1 MRNLKRALS
10 LALALVMVMSM
21 MVVGASAVSV
31 DDFSDGADIVNK
43 EAVTVLASLNVING
57 KDDGSYDPTGIVTR
71 AEMAKMICVV
81 LNGGR
86 DPQLGAVVA
95 DSYTDTTSH
104 WAKAYIE
111 YCTTLGIVAGRGDGT
126 FAPNETVTM
135 AEAAKMLL
143 VAIGYNASI
152 EGYTGAN
159 WQINTDVAANQ
170 QDLYEGIS
178 AVNTSADLTRDNA
191 AQMVYNALECQMV
204 KYEYVVATDNGVVT
218 TRPQITTSGLGNVLE
233 EKFNAVKVEA
243 IVEGNEYATV
253 NSLNYASSED
263 EGETYLNVVSISN
276 SKQVNS
282 SVPQDEEWKSADGIY
297 DVSTDKDLLGQRVV
311 VYVRYKDTVGYDE
324 KDALV
329 IGDPIPVSSNK
340 VVTSTDGTELAD
352 LLDDNKLETTSD
364 TVYMVNY
371 GGYYGG
377 VVYGGDPAGDSVATA
392 DKDNDPVAMTKA
404 QFDQAA
410 KCVGTT
416 VTLIDNNGDKKVD
429 YALAEKYSYGT
440 VNKYTTGD
448 DSALRVQGFFNEDEY
463 AAEDVVGFEDVAL
476 NDLVLFTE
484 YGGKL
489 YVERP
494 EQVEAKLDNYST
506 SKKNVTLDSETI
518 KWSGLN
524 GRVPAEVIWVGDY
537 VTSEGVLNTTANFY
551 KDNNGYIFAAGETDE
566 SLLTYAVLLGFE
578 NQTKSG
584 AGLGTT
590 ARAKLLLADGSVGT
604 YDVATIGGKSVTNC
618 TGTDVINGESVK
630 VPASSS
636 NEIGFVEADLYTIYS
651 YSKNDA
657 GAMRLVKKTEAT
669 FEGDGSTTTVKFTN
683 GTSNI
688 GYAKTGDANNTG
700 SATVTERTIFLYER
714 TDGTFSRYVGR
725 TAPGIVNNAGNAYT
739 LAANENFAI
748 RVSKSGEALVV
759 FMGNVDP
766 VSEWKDNWAYVYNTK
781 VAQNGDAYLVQ
792 AIIDGKPEEYLVE
805 QAYGQASDGNWDK
818 ELIQPDVDASGIYQH
833 VMPVGLYNFTV
844 DGNIYTLTR
853 EHLNDVPSYN
863 VQSVIVDAFRS
874 SYIRAGNS
882 SYTITDE
889 TQMFEARKNKTA
901 QTISSVNQGDEVTI
915 VYNDDN
921 EAVYI
926 FLTEFS
932 YNIISSGAAITTV
945 TPSTTTPTLDTKGGV
960 VATVTTNSVN
970 PDNRTYQWYNKT
982 TGEKLVEGD
991 KFTGTTTATLNAKD
1005 GIATGS
1011 YVVYCVVTN
1020 KDADGVTSSKQ
1031 SADITLTVN
1040 AYTDLVLSYATSG
1053 EFVVATSKTSA
1064 ALSET
1069 TTIAGKGVIIPA
1081 DATEVV
1087 IKKASAWT
1095 VDSYVKLGD
1104 KYYVVDADTTI
1115 TVPVADLKALSDKN
1129 LSHAT
1134 ETKTFDVTLPAD
1146 TVTVSWTFD
1155 TLSGTD
1161 GSNVPQGATV
1171 TVAGLD
1177 DGKYYVKTGTG
1188 SADADFMKADG
1199 DFTMPAD
1206 AVNLTEKY
1214 HKVTLEPLDT
1224 SSVTTELGS
1233 GTLTASYTTAY
1244 VKQGDKA
1251 TVSFTYTGTSA
1262 GAIYAIMNDVT
1273 GLTSTQFAVKAK
1285 LVDISAS
1292 SATQASDDVTV
1303 GTDAAT
1309 ADLTISYTLTNA

>member
-10 LALALVMVMSM
+10 LALAAVMVLSM
-21 MVVGASAVSV
+21 MVVGAGAVSV

-86 DPQLGAVVA
+86 DPQLGSVVA
-95 DSYTDTTSH
+95 DSYTDTVNH

-111 YCTTLGIVAGRGDGT
+111 YCTNLGIVAGRGDGT
-126 FAPNETVTM
+126 FAPNDTVTM

-143 VAIGYNASI
+143 VAIGYNADI
-152 EGYTGAN
+152 EGYVGAN
-159 WQINTDVAANQ
+159 WQINTDVKANQ
-170 QDLYEGIS
+170 EDLYEGIT
-178 AVNTSADLTRDNA
+178 ATNTSVDLTRDNA

-204 KYEYVVATDNGVVT
+204 KYEYVVTTDGSVVT
-218 TRPQITTSGLGNVLE
+218 TKPQVTTAGLGNVLE

-340 VVTSTDGTELAD
+340 VVVSTDGTEVAD
-352 LLDDNKLETTSD
+352 VADDNKLELTADTT
-364 TVYMVNY
+364 YMVNF

-392 DKDNDPVAMTKA
+392 DKDNTPVAMTKA
-404 QFDQAA
+404 QFDVAA

-448 DSALRVQGFFNEDEY
+448 DAALRVQGFFNEDEY
-463 AAEDVVGFEDVAL
+463 AAEDVVGFDNVAL

-484 YGGKL
+484 YGGKV
-489 YVERP
+489 YVQKP

-506 SKKNVTLDSETI
+506 SKKNVTLDKETI

-566 SLLTYAVLLGFE
+566 SLLTYAVLLGYE
-578 NQTKSG
+578 NQTRSG
-584 AGLGTT
+584 TGLGTT
-590 ARAKLLLADGSVGT
+590 ARAKLLLADGTVGT

-618 TGTDVINGESVK
+618 TSDSVANTGEV
-630 VPASSS
+630 
-636 NEIGFVEADLYTIYS
+636 GFNSTDLYTIYS

-657 GAMRLVKKTEAT
+657 GAMRMVKKTEAHI
-669 FEGDGSTTTVKFTN
+669 DGTGTTPATENVKFTT

-688 GYAKTGDANNTG
+688 SFGNTESGMAAG

-714 TDGTFSRYVGR
+714 KDGTYSRYVGR
-725 TAPGIVNNAGNAYT
+725 TAPGIVNGTSDYN
-739 LAANENFAI
+739 LDSNETFAI
-748 RVSKSGEALVV
+748 RVSKTGEALVV

-792 AIIDGKPEEYLVE
+792 AIIDGKPAEYLVE
-805 QAYGQASDGNWDK
+805 QAYDTDGTSK
-818 ELIQPDVDASGIYQH
+818 LILPDVQSGIYKH
-833 VMPVGLYNFTV
+833 TITVGLYNFTV
-844 DGNIYTLTR
+844 DGNIYTLTK
-853 EHLNDVPSYN
+853 EHLSGGYN
-863 VQSVIVDAFRS
+863 VSNVTVDAFRS
-874 SYIRAGNS
+874 SYIRAGNR
-882 SYTITDE
+882 SYTITDD

-901 QTISSVNQGDEVTI
+901 QAISSVNQGDEVTI

-932 YNIISSGAAITTV
+932 YNIMDANYQPSINGGSSDTTTKNLDTDGGLVGNIALNNSFTQNNLKYQWYKSTDNSSTTTADDVALTDNMGYTGSTTAALSINKGTLAAGNYYFYCVVSNTDKNGVTGTATSAVVTVNVSAAPVAGALTLNLTGFTSPTVARNNQNVAAFVTGSYLGFSKGDDVKIASTDFTAGTYWKVAGIAEPVKVTTAGMLQFTMPGASVSITKASDQVVKYILGTGVTLAGTGYDAATGFAPVGTTV
-945 TPSTTTPTLDTKGGV
+945 TITVAAANGTGVIVSADGTVKSAAVGTTVGKAIATAGNFTPAGTEGDIYMDGAATLTTSLTITAPAGAATTNYILVGTDVTITDTNV
-960 VATVTTNSVN
+960 VASQAQTITLS
-970 PDNRTYQWYNKT
+970 PA
-982 TGEKLVEGD
+982 VEGAVITPSSD
-991 KFTGTTTATLNAKD
+991 PGADGTFEVAATATFKMPAAN
-1005 GIATGS
+1005 
-1011 YVVYCVVTN
+1011 VT
-1020 KDADGVTSSKQ
+1020 
-1031 SADITLTVN
+1031 
-1040 AYTDLVLSYATSG
+1040 ATSG
-1053 EFVVATSKTSA
+1053 
-1064 ALSET
+1064 
-1069 TTIAGKGVIIPA
+1069 
-1081 DATEVV
+1081 
-1087 IKKASAWT
+1087 
-1095 VDSYVKLGD
+1095 
-1104 KYYVVDADTTI
+1104 
-1115 TVPVADLKALSDKN
+1115 
-1129 LSHAT
+1129 
-1134 ETKTFDVTLPAD
+1134 
-1146 TVTVSWTFD
+1146 
-1155 TLSGTD
+1155 
-1161 GSNVPQGATV
+1161 
-1171 TVAGLD
+1171 
-1177 DGKYYVKTGTG
+1177 
-1188 SADADFMKADG
+1188 
-1199 DFTMPAD
+1199 
-1206 AVNLTEKY
+1206 
-1214 HKVTLEPLDT
+1214 
-1224 SSVTTELGS
+1224 
-1233 GTLTASYTTAY
+1233 
-1244 VKQGDKA
+1244 
-1251 TVSFTYTGTSA
+1251 
-1262 GAIYAIMNDVT
+1262 
-1273 GLTSTQFAVKAK
+1273 
-1285 LVDISAS
+1285 
-1292 SATQASDDVTV
+1292 
-1303 GTDAAT
+1303 
-1309 ADLTISYTLTNA
+1309 NA

>member
-43 EAVTVLASLNVING
+43 EAVTVLTSLNVING
-57 KDDGSYDPTGIVTR
+57 KDDGSFDPTGIVTR

-276 SKQVNS
+276 SKQINA
-282 SVPQDEEWKSADGIY
+282 SVPQDEDWLSADGIY
-297 DVSTDKDLLGQRVV
+297 DVATDKDLLGQRVV

-340 VVTSTDGTELAD
+340 VVVSTDGTTAGDLA
-352 LLDDNKLETTSD
+352 DDNKLELTSN
-364 TVYMVNY
+364 TKYLVNF

-377 VVYGGDPAGDSVATA
+377 VVYGGDPASTAVDIA
-392 DKDNDPVAMTKA
+392 DKDNTPVAMTKA
-404 QFDQAA
+404 QFDLAA
-410 KCVGTT
+410 DCVGTT

-448 DSALRVQGFFNEDEY
+448 DAALRVQGFFNEDEY
-463 AAEDVVGFEDVAL
+463 AAEDVVGFDDVAL

-484 YGGKL
+484 YGGKV
-489 YVERP
+489 YVQKP

-506 SKKNVTLDSETI
+506 SKKNVTLDGETI
-518 KWSGLN
+518 KWSGLE
-524 GRVPAEVIWVGDY
+524 GRVPAEIIWVGDY
-537 VTSEGVLNTTANFY
+537 VTSEGVLNTTANYY
-551 KDNNGYIFAAGETDE
+551 KDNNGYVFAAGETDE

-584 AGLGTT
+584 TGLGTT
-590 ARAKLLLADGSVGT
+590 ARAKLLLADGTVGT
-604 YDVATIGGKSVTNC
+604 FDVATIGGKAVTNC
-618 TGTDVINGESVK
+618 TGGNAPDYEADRDKDEV
-630 VPASSS
+630 
-636 NEIGFVEADLYTIYS
+636 GFVVDDLYTIYS

-657 GAMRLVKKTEAT
+657 GAMRLVKKTEAHID
-669 FEGDGSTTTVKFTN
+669 GDVADNATEDVKFTS

-688 GYAKTGDANNTG
+688 RYGNTAPAPMDDG

-714 TDGTFSRYVGR
+714 KDGTFSRYVGR
-725 TAPGIVNNAGNAYT
+725 TAPGIVDGTADYNLQKDET
-739 LAANENFAI
+739 FSI
-748 RVSKSGEALVV
+748 RVSKTGEALVV
-759 FMGNVDP
+759 FMGNVNP

-792 AIIDGKPEEYLVE
+792 AIIDGKPAEYLVE
-805 QAYGQASDGNWDK
+805 QAYGEDKNNYDGDADQWDL
-818 ELIQPDVDASGIYQH
+818 ELIEVDDYGDRVYGHKI
-833 VMPVGLYNFTV
+833 PVGLYNFTV
-844 DGNIYTLTR
+844 DDGIYTLTK
-853 EHLNDVPSYN
+853 EHMADKEFYVEDA
-863 VQSVIVDAFRS
+863 IVDAFRS
-874 SYIRAGNS
+874 SYIRVDGS
-882 SYTITDE
+882 DSFTITDD

-901 QTISSVNQGDEVTI
+901 QAITSVNKGDKVTV
-915 VYNDDN
+915 VYNDDY
-921 EAVYI
+921 EAVYV

-932 YNIISSGAAITTV
+932 YEL
-945 TPSTTTPTLDTKGGV
+945 TPSTPVYDTDTSFSTPTIDALTGTITVSYTGEQPNRAAIEDQVISAVKSDFTDATAVAVSNLDLVNGKVTVKV
-960 VATVTTNSVN
+960 TRSNDATSEA
-970 PDNRTYQWYNKT
+970 TYDLKFYNKT
-982 TGEKLVEGD
+982 AADVATAAQAIPGYTFTSDVKVVGNTITLSQDSVTEIRDVYMNDVARFLGELYHTANKTEI
-991 KFTGTTTATLNAKD
+991 KFAGTTYKWDTDEPLDGSNWYDAADDGLVSGEPASSRNTLVYAIFGSSSDNTAKNP
-1005 GIATGS
+1005 
-1011 YVVYCVVTN
+1011 
-1020 KDADGVTSSKQ
+1020 TS
-1031 SADITLTVN
+1031 ITLTVDGVEMIIN
-1040 AYTDLVLSYATSG
+1040 LV
-1053 EFVVATSKTSA
+1053 K
-1064 ALSET
+1064 
-1069 TTIAGKGVIIPA
+1069 
-1081 DATEVV
+1081 
-1087 IKKASAWT
+1087 
-1095 VDSYVKLGD
+1095 
-1104 KYYVVDADTTI
+1104 
-1115 TVPVADLKALSDKN
+1115 
-1129 LSHAT
+1129 
-1134 ETKTFDVTLPAD
+1134 
-1146 TVTVSWTFD
+1146 
-1155 TLSGTD
+1155 
-1161 GSNVPQGATV
+1161 
-1171 TVAGLD
+1171 
-1177 DGKYYVKTGTG
+1177 
-1188 SADADFMKADG
+1188 
-1199 DFTMPAD
+1199 
-1206 AVNLTEKY
+1206 
-1214 HKVTLEPLDT
+1214 
-1224 SSVTTELGS
+1224 
-1233 GTLTASYTTAY
+1233 
-1244 VKQGDKA
+1244 
-1251 TVSFTYTGTSA
+1251 
-1262 GAIYAIMNDVT
+1262 
-1273 GLTSTQFAVKAK
+1273 
-1285 LVDISAS
+1285 
-1292 SATQASDDVTV
+1292 
-1303 GTDAAT
+1303 
-1309 ADLTISYTLTNA
+1309 